1 MKNEK
6 QEGMK
11 RGQFL
16 KSLGLSTSALMAFY
30 CLGVTMTSCGTSEDD
45 PDPTPGAGTGTG
57 VTGTTTGSNV
67 NFTIDL
73 TNATYSALKTVG
85 QYKVIGDVLIAF
97 AAGGTYV
104 ALSKACTHQGTTLEY
119 RLATNDLYCNNH
131 LSEFSTTGAVEK
143 NPATGGTN
151 TALKVFKISLSTDGN
166 TLTVTA

>member
-1 MKNEK
+1 MEIRK

-30 CLGVTMTSCGTSEDD
+30 CLGATMTSCGTKEED
-45 PDPTPGAGTGTG
+45 PDPAPGGGTGSG
-57 VTGTTTGSNV
+57 VTGTITGPSI

-73 TNATYSALKTVG
+73 ANPAYSSLKTVG
-85 QYKVIGDVLIAF
+85 QYKVIGDVLVAF
-97 AAGGTYV
+97 ASGGMYV

-119 RLATNDLYCNNH
+119 RLATNDLFCSNH

-143 NPATGGTN
+143 NPVTGETN
-151 TALKVFKISLSTDGN
+151 AALKVYKTALSANGN

>member
-1 MKNEK
+1 MKTKK

-30 CLGVTMTSCGTSEDD
+30 CLGTTMTSCGTKDQN
-45 PDPTPGAGTGTG
+45 PDPAPGSGTG
-57 VTGTTTGSNV
+57 VTGTTTGANV

-73 TNATYSALKTVG
+73 TNSTYTSLKTVG
-85 QYKVIGDVLIAF
+85 QYKVIGDVLVAF
-97 AAGGTYV
+97 ASGGTYV
-104 ALSKACTHQGTTLEY
+104 ALAKACTHQGTTLQY
-119 RLATNDLYCNNH
+119 RLATNDLYCDNH

-151 TALKVFKISLSTDGN
+151 AALKVYKITLSTDGN